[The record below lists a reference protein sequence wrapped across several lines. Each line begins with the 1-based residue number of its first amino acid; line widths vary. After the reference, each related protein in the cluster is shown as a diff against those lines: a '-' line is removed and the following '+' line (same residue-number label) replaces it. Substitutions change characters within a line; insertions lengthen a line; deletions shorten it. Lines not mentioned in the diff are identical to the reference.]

1 MILSIVFYTITI
13 IYSLMS
19 VFYFITADSFSF
31 SASDYFLVF
40 LAGGTVFL
48 ILRIFVKKISEFFEF
63 IETFTHEYTHLIFS
77 FITFTKVYSFHSTM
91 KSGGEI
97 KTSRINPLI
106 ALAPYTVPL
115 PVIIVGILFLLIKD
129 IYYLPACFIAG
140 AFYFQFL
147 YIVIAD
153 LRVKNQP
160 DLKKYGY
167 LLSLTLIL
175 FSISFFS
182 IIIYILLNYSP
193 SLLIDIPVETFSRV
207 MESL

>member
-13 IYSLMS
+13 IYTVMSLI
-19 VFYFITADSFSF
+19 FFITAEDFSF

-48 ILRIFVKKISEFFEF
+48 ILRIFVRRMAEFSEF

-77 FITFTKVYSFHSTM
+77 FLTFTKVYSFHSTM

-115 PVIIVGILFLLIKD
+115 PVIIIGILMFLIKD

-140 AFYFQFL
+140 AFYFQFI

-167 LLSLTLIL
+167 WLSLTLIL
-175 FSISFFS
+175 FSFAFFS
-182 IIIYILLNYSP
+182 IIIYILLNHSP
-193 SLLIDIPVETFSRV
+193 SLLIDIPVDAFSWV